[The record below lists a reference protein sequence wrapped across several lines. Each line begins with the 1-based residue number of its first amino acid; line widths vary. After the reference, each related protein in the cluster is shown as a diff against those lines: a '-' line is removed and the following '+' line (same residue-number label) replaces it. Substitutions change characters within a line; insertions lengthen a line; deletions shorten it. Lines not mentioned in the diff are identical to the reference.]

1 MNFMHTFV
9 KRLLAAVLIFAL
21 TVPICAEI
29 VKTCDRQAALAVI
42 TQQTAYPEGFAESA
56 FRDRTE
62 ALQRL
67 VETSGLSGDADFSEK
82 VKTAFT
88 EMYHLVAESL
98 TGEITPTDASF
109 VQRAIAVFDLLF
121 ELDRRVQSQ
130 KEVPDLTAEDGFVA
144 FGASILWD
152 FMDYY
157 DSKRLSTQKMSE
169 GISVL
174 KDIPY
179 TENADEYQLLDIYYP
194 EGETEKRPVIIDIHG
209 GGLMYGDKDM
219 NRIYASRL
227 AAKGYIV
234 IAVNYHLCPEVLY
247 DAQVRDLMTAYKW
260 VAEHGEAYN
269 CDLNNVYLV
278 GDSAGGQLAFYTSI
292 VNTSEE
298 LRTLYRAPETGLT
311 FNATGL
317 ISGMYDMKSGF
328 NSVLISCML
337 GYEYTASPFY
347 DVLQPEEVIDKG
359 TLPPS
364 YIVTSA
370 KDFLRPASVQLDALL
385 TKKGIEHQFHDWEL
399 TINRS
404 SGHITSVAYP
414 DLEESQVTIAEM
426 LAFFEAHRR

>member
-62 ALQRL
+62 ALRRL
-67 VETSGLSGDADFSEK
+67 VETSGLSDDADFSEK

-88 EMYHLVAESL
+88 EMYHLAAESL
-98 TGEITPTDASF
+98 TGNINPADESF
-109 VQRAIAVFDLLF
+109 AQRAIAVFDLLF
-121 ELDRRVQSQ
+121 ELDRRVQAQ
-130 KEVPDLTAEDGFVA
+130 KEVPDLTAENGFVA

-209 GGLMYGDKDM
+209 GGLMYGDKDI

-234 IAVNYHLCPEVLY
+234 IVVNYHLCPAVLY

-359 TLPPS
+359 ALPPS

-385 TKKGIEHQFHDWEL
+385 TEKGIEHQFHDWEL

>member
-29 VKTCDRQAALAVI
+29 VKTCDRQAAV
-42 TQQTAYPEGFAESA
+42 QTLKEQMAYPDGFAESE
-56 FRDRTE
+56 FRGRAD

-67 VETSGLSGDADFSEK
+67 IETSGLSDDAAFSEK
-82 VKTAFT
+82 VKTAFA
-88 EMYHLVAESL
+88 EMYHLAAEAL
-98 TGEITPTDASF
+98 AGDINPTDEVFA
-109 VQRAIAVFDLLF
+109 QRALAVFDLLF
-121 ELDRRVQSQ
+121 ELDRQVQAQ
-130 KEVPDLTAEDGFVA
+130 KETPDLTAEDGFVA

-157 DSKRLSTQKMSE
+157 DSKRLRTQEMRA
-169 GISVL
+169 GVSVL

-179 TENADEYQLLDIYYP
+179 TENADEYQCLDIYFP
-194 EGETEKRPVIIDIHG
+194 EGETEKCPVIIDIHG
-209 GGLMYGDKDM
+209 GGLMYGDKSL
-219 NRIYASRL
+219 NRVYASYL
-227 AAKGYIV
+227 AEKGYIV

-269 CDLNNVYLV
+269 CDLQNVYLV

-385 TKKGIEHQFHDWEL
+385 TEKGIEHQFHDWEL

>member
-1 MNFMHTFV
+1 MKPIV
-9 KRLLAAVLIFAL
+9 KRILAMLLIFAL
-21 TVPICAEI
+21 TVPICTEVVDI
-29 VKTCDRQAALAVI
+29 CDRQAALTAI
-42 TQQTAYPEGFAESA
+42 TQQTVYPDGFVESEFA
-56 FRDRTE
+56 GRTD
-62 ALQRL
+62 ALKML
-67 VETSGLSGDADFSEK
+67 VEKSGLSSDADFADK
-82 VKTAFT
+82 VKSAFT
-88 EMYHLVAESL
+88 ELYQLASDVLS
-98 TGEITPTDASF
+98 GRVSWSDASCATR
-109 VQRAIAVFDLLF
+109 VQAVFDLLL
-121 ELDRRVQSQ
+121 ELDNQVQAQ

-152 FMDYY
+152 FMDFY
-157 DSKRLSTQKMSE
+157 DTKRLSTQEMCE
-169 GISVL
+169 GVSVI

-194 EGETEKRPVIIDIHG
+194 AGEIEKCPVIIDIHG

-227 AAKGYIV
+227 AEKGYIV
-234 IAVNYHLCPEVLY
+234 IVVDYHLCPEVLY
-247 DAQVRDLMTAYKW
+247 DTQVRDLMTAYKW

-269 CDLNNVYLV
+269 CDLQNVYLV

-298 LRTLYRAPETGLT
+298 LRALYRAPQTGLT

-317 ISGMYDMKSGF
+317 ISGMYDMKSGI
-328 NSVLISCML
+328 NSILISCML
-337 GYEYTASPFY
+337 GYAYTESPYY

-370 KDFLRPASVQLDALL
+370 KDFLRPASVQLDELL
-385 TKKGIEHQFHDWEL
+385 TEKGIEHQFHDWEL
-399 TINRS
+399 TLNRS

-414 DLEESQVTIAEM
+414 DLEESQITIEEM

>member
-1 MNFMHTFV
+1 M
-9 KRLLAAVLIFAL
+9 LAILLIFAL
-21 TVPICAEI
+21 TVPICRSVAE
-29 VKTCDRQAALAVI
+29 TCDRQAAVAAI
-42 TQQTAYPEGFAESA
+42 TRETVYPEGFAESEFA
-56 FRDRTE
+56 ARAA
-62 ALQRL
+62 ALEEL
-67 VETSGLSGDADFSEK
+67 VRASGLSADADFADK

-88 EMYHLVAESL
+88 ALYHLVSDIL
-98 TGEITPTDASF
+98 SGHVDWTDEACTA
-109 VQRAIAVFDLLF
+109 RLRAVFDLLL
-121 ELDRRVQSQ
+121 ELDTQVQSH
-130 KEVPDLTAEDGFVA
+130 KETHDLTAEDGFVA

-157 DSKRLSTQKMSE
+157 DAKRLGTQEMRP
-169 GISVL
+169 GVSVL

-179 TENADEYQLLDIYYP
+179 TDNADEYERLDIYYP
-194 EGETEKRPVIIDIHG
+194 AGETEKRPVIIDIHG

-219 NRIYASRL
+219 NRIYASHL
-227 AAKGYIV
+227 AEKGYIV
-234 IAVNYHLCPEVLY
+234 IVVNYHLCPEVLY
-247 DAQVRDLMTAYKW
+247 DTQVLDLMTAYKW
-260 VAEHGEAYN
+260 IAENGAAYD

-292 VNTSEE
+292 VNTSAE
-298 LRTLYRAPETGLT
+298 LRALYNAPETGLT

-328 NSVLISCML
+328 NSILISCML
-337 GYEYTASPFY
+337 GHEYTSSPY
-347 DVLQPEEVIDKG
+347 YSVLQPEEVIDKG

-385 TKKGIEHQFHDWEL
+385 TEKGVEHQFHDWEL

>member
-1 MNFMHTFV
+1 
-9 KRLLAAVLIFAL
+9 
-21 TVPICAEI
+21 
-29 VKTCDRQAALAVI
+29 
-42 TQQTAYPEGFAESA
+42 SA
-56 FRDRTE
+56 FRDRTD

-67 VETSGLSGDADFSEK
+67 VETSGLSDDADFSEK

-98 TGEITPTDASF
+98 TGEITPADASF

-121 ELDRRVQSQ
+121 ELDTQVQSQ
-130 KEVPDLTAEDGFVA
+130 KEVPDLTAENGFVA

-157 DSKRLSTQKMSE
+157 DTKRLSTQKMSE

-209 GGLMYGDKDM
+209 GGLMYGDKDI

-234 IAVNYHLCPEVLY
+234 IVVNYHLCPEVLY

-385 TKKGIEHQFHDWEL
+385 TEKGIEHQFHDWEL

>member
-1 MNFMHTFV
+1 M
-9 KRLLAAVLIFAL
+9 LIFAL
-21 TVPICAEI
+21 TVPICRSVAE
-29 VKTCDRQAALAVI
+29 TCDRQAAVAAI
-42 TQQTAYPEGFAESA
+42 TQQTVYPDGFAESEFA
-56 FRDRTE
+56 ARAA
-62 ALQRL
+62 ALEDL
-67 VETSGLSGDADFSEK
+67 VKASGLSADADFADK

-88 EMYHLVAESL
+88 AFYHLVADILS
-98 TGEITPTDASF
+98 GRVNWTDETCAAEF
-109 VQRAIAVFDLLF
+109 RAVFDLLL
-121 ELDRRVQSQ
+121 ELDNRVQSQ
-130 KEVPDLTAEDGFVA
+130 KEIPDLTAEDSFVA

-157 DSKRLSTQKMSE
+157 DAKRLSTQEMCPD
-169 GISVL
+169 IRVV

-179 TENADEYQLLDIYYP
+179 TENADEFQRLDMYFP
-194 EGETEKRPVIIDIHG
+194 ANKAEKYPVIIDIHG

-219 NRIYASRL
+219 NRVYASYL
-227 AAKGYIV
+227 AEKGYIV
-234 IAVNYHLCPEVLY
+234 IVVNYHLCPAVLY
-247 DAQVRDLMTAYKW
+247 DTQVRDLMTAYKW
-260 VAEHGEAYN
+260 VSENGAAYA
-269 CDLNNVYLV
+269 CDLDNVYLV

-298 LRTLYRAPETGLT
+298 LRVLYRTPETGLS

-317 ISGMYDMKSGF
+317 ISGMYDMKSGI
-328 NSVLISCML
+328 NSILISCML
-337 GYEYTASPFY
+337 GHEYTHSPY
-347 DVLQPEEVIDKG
+347 YGVLQPEEVIDKG
-359 TLPPS
+359 VLPPS

-385 TKKGIEHQFHDWEL
+385 TEKGIEHQFHDWEL

>member
-67 VETSGLSGDADFSEK
+67 VETSGLSGDANFSEK

-121 ELDRRVQSQ
+121 ELDTQVQSQ
-130 KEVPDLTAEDGFVA
+130 KEVADLTAENGFVA

-157 DSKRLSTQKMSE
+157 DTKRLSTQKMSE

-347 DVLQPEEVIDKG
+347 DVLQPEEMIDKG

-385 TKKGIEHQFHDWEL
+385 TEKGIEHQFHDWEL

-414 DLEESQVTIAEM
+414 DLEESRVTIAEM

>member
-1 MNFMHTFV
+1 MKPVV
-9 KRLLAAVLIFAL
+9 KRILAVLLLFAL
-21 TVPICAEI
+21 TVPICTEI
-29 VKTCDRQAALAVI
+29 VDICDRQAAFAAV
-42 TQQTAYPEGFAESA
+42 TQQAVAYPDGFVETEFAG
-56 FRDRTE
+56 RTE
-62 ALQRL
+62 ALKTL
-67 VETSGLSGDADFSEK
+67 VDKSGLSADADFADK

-88 EMYHLVAESL
+88 ELYQLARDVLS
-98 TGEITPTDASF
+98 GEVGWSDEVCATR
-109 VQRAIAVFDLLF
+109 VRAVFDLLL
-121 ELDRRVQSQ
+121 ELDNQVQAQ

-152 FMDYY
+152 FMDFY
-157 DSKRLSTQKMSE
+157 DTKRLSTQEMSE
-169 GISVL
+169 GVSVI

-194 EGETEKRPVIIDIHG
+194 AGEVEKCPVIINIHG

-227 AAKGYIV
+227 AEKGYIV
-234 IAVNYHLCPEVLY
+234 IVVNYHLCPEVLY

-269 CDLNNVYLV
+269 CDLDNVYLV

-317 ISGMYDMKSGF
+317 ISGMYDMKSGV
-328 NSVLISCML
+328 NSILISCML
-337 GYEYTASPFY
+337 GYAYTESPYY

-370 KDFLRPASVQLDALL
+370 KDFLRPASVQLDELL
-385 TKKGIEHQFHDWEL
+385 TEKGIEHQFHDWEL

-414 DLEESQVTIAEM
+414 DLEESRITIDEM
-426 LAFFEAHRR
+426 LAFFESHRR